1 MFEGCTK
8 NIHIKNKILIQLG
21 IKVKYKRREGEV
33 IMYPIKFENIY
44 REKIWG
50 GRDLEAFRNNLPSGD
65 IGESWDVA
73 CHPNGTG
80 VVANG
85 ELKGKK
91 FDEIISE
98 FGHAL
103 VGSKVSTEK
112 FPLLVKLINS
122 REKLSVQVHPGDEYA
137 QRVENQFGK
146 TEAWYVVDAKPG
158 AKLII
163 GTKNCDKEVFAK
175 AIEDGRSEEYLNVV
189 DVKKGDCFLIN
200 SGLVHAICEG
210 LIIVEIQQNSD
221 VTYRVY
227 DYGRP
232 REIHVEKSL
241 DVIDFNLKA
250 VNLSN
255 KEIVNFD
262 GFSKVDF
269 CENEYFGM
277 QKFNIE
283 TEWAD
288 CSNEEKFFILTCVD
302 GCGIIESCGT
312 VESDGAVENDGII
325 ESEGTSRQAAKAVS
339 KQDFRE
345 EIKMGDS
352 YLIPATLGKYV
363 VKGNLA
369 VIKSYPM

>member
-1 MFEGCTK
+1 
-8 NIHIKNKILIQLG
+8 
-21 IKVKYKRREGEV
+21 
-33 IMYPIKFENIY
+33 MYPIRFENVY
-44 REKIWG
+44 YEKIWG
-50 GRDLEAFRNNLPSGD
+50 GRDLEAFRNNLPSGN
-65 IGESWDVA
+65 IGESWDIA

-85 ELKGKK
+85 ELKGKR
-91 FDEIISE
+91 FDEIIAE

-137 QRVENQFGK
+137 QRVENQLGK
-146 TEAWYVVDAKPG
+146 TEAWYVVNAKPG
-158 AKLII
+158 AKLIV

-175 AIEDGRSEEYLNVV
+175 AIEEGKSEDYLNVV

-241 DVIDFNLKA
+241 DVIDFKLRA
-250 VNLSN
+250 ENLSN
-255 KEIVNFD
+255 KEVVKFD

-269 CENEYFGM
+269 GENKYFGM
-277 QKFNIE
+277 QKINIE
-283 TEWAD
+283 TEWND

-302 GCGIIESCGT
+302 GCGTIEGHET
-312 VESDGAVENDGII
+312 VEGDGTLEGDGTNGQVNETNGQVDKDMI
-325 ESEGTSRQAAKAVS
+325 
-339 KQDFRE
+339 KQGFCE

>member
-1 MFEGCTK
+1 
-8 NIHIKNKILIQLG
+8 
-21 IKVKYKRREGEV
+21 
-33 IMYPIKFENIY
+33 MYPIRFENVY
-44 REKIWG
+44 YKKIWG

-65 IGESWDVA
+65 VGESWDIA
-73 CHPNGTG
+73 CHPSGTG

-122 REKLSVQVHPGDEYA
+122 GEKLSVQVHPGDEYA
-137 QRVENQFGK
+137 QRVENQLGK
-146 TEAWYVVDAKPG
+146 TEAWYVVNAKPG
-158 AKLII
+158 AKLIV

-175 AIEDGRSEEYLNVV
+175 AIEEGKSEDYLNVV

-241 DVIDFNLKA
+241 DVIDFKLRA
-250 VNLSN
+250 ENLSN
-255 KEIVNFD
+255 KEVVKFD

-269 CENEYFGM
+269 GENKYFGM
-277 QKFNIE
+277 QKINIE
-283 TEWAD
+283 TEWND

-312 VESDGAVENDGII
+312 VESDGAVEGDGTNGQVDKDMI
-325 ESEGTSRQAAKAVS
+325 
-339 KQDFRE
+339 KQGFCE

>member
-1 MFEGCTK
+1 
-8 NIHIKNKILIQLG
+8 
-21 IKVKYKRREGEV
+21 
-33 IMYPIKFENIY
+33 MYPIRFENVY
-44 REKIWG
+44 YKKIWG

-65 IGESWDVA
+65 VGESWDIA
-73 CHPNGTG
+73 CHPSGTG

-122 REKLSVQVHPGDEYA
+122 GEKLSVQVHPGDEYA
-137 QRVENQFGK
+137 QRVENQLGK
-146 TEAWYVVDAKPG
+146 TEAWYVVNAKPG
-158 AKLII
+158 AKLIV

-175 AIEDGRSEEYLNVV
+175 AIEEGKSEDYLNVV

-241 DVIDFNLKA
+241 DVIDFKLRA
-250 VNLSN
+250 ENLSN
-255 KEIVNFD
+255 KEVVKFD

-269 CENEYFGM
+269 GENKYFGM
-277 QKFNIE
+277 QKINIE
-283 TEWAD
+283 TEWND

-302 GCGIIESCGT
+302 GCGTIEGHET
-312 VESDGAVENDGII
+312 VEGDGTLEGDGTNGQVNETNGQVDKDMI
-325 ESEGTSRQAAKAVS
+325 
-339 KQDFRE
+339 KQGFCE